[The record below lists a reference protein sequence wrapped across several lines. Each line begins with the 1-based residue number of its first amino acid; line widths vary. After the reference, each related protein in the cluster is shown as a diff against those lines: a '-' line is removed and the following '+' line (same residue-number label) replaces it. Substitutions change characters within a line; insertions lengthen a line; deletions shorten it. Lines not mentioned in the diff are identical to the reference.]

1 MHAEQ
6 DYTSFVSCQA
16 LQGRGF
22 TVFCANNDAS
32 KSGYMS
38 DLNFEDMMTDV
49 NRGMTY
55 LRNLTDI
62 DKVVMLGHSGG
73 GTMMAAYQDIAED
86 GASACQGSEK
96 IYHCSSAMDDLEP
109 ADGLMLLAANYGI
122 STMTFLSLNPAF
134 MDGSNASKINQSLN
148 VFNPNNGFNNITR
161 SNYTAEF
168 KKAFQAGAVARNNR
182 IIKYAGERLVA
193 IEAGNSTNND
203 DEPFT
208 IPASLYIGFDNLFFA
223 QDTRYLAHTTQV
235 WPLLHKNR
243 TTTQL
248 IPSIRVPAN
257 FKSIADQW
265 EGGALKTT
273 IKRYLSIFAIRV
285 GDDYILGADGIDGID
300 YASSNMAPL
309 ASIKG
314 VTVPLLTMSMTGHYD
329 YLNAEKLHLNAGS
342 NDTAIAFVEGAQDT
356 INTSTAYESY
366 PG

>member
-6 DYTSFVSCQA
+6 DYTSFVSCQT

-38 DLNFEDMMTDV
+38 DLNFEDMMTNV

-208 IPASLYIGFDNLFFA
+208 IPA
-223 QDTRYLAHTTQV
+223 
-235 WPLLHKNR
+235 
-243 TTTQL
+243 
-248 IPSIRVPAN
+248 
-257 FKSIADQW
+257 IADQW